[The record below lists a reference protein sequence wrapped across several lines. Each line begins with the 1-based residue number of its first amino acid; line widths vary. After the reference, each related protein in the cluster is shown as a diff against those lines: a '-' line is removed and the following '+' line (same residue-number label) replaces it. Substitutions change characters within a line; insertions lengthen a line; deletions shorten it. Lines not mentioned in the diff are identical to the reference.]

1 MNQKSSESLRITRE
15 KKTLK
20 AIIGI
25 YCRGLHATRK
35 QLCQECAELEEYA
48 LARLEKCPFGASKG
62 ACSECPIHCYK
73 PDRRKKIRTVMR
85 YSGPRMFLPHP
96 LLSLY
101 HFLDKR
107 KKFPSLEKRDER
119 PSSR

>member
-1 MNQKSSESLRITRE
+1 VRQKSSESQRIKRE

-20 AIIGI
+20 AMIRI
-25 YCRGLHATRK
+25 YCRGAHATRK
-35 QLCQECAELEEYA
+35 QLCRDCRELQEYA
-48 LARLEKCPFGASKG
+48 LARLDKCPFGASKG

-73 PDRRKKIRTVMR
+73 SEQRKKIRVVMR

-101 HFLDKR
+101 HILDKR
-107 KKFPSLEKRDER
+107 KKFPAFEKGDER
-119 PSSR
+119 ASR